1 MISPKTHSPYG
12 KESRKLKPHIKCPD
26 CFCTDFWKYGKDRY
40 GNQKYMCKSCFKQY
54 TLEISTKTRESKSG
68 YPKCPVC
75 GNGMYLHH
83 KYKNH
88 VSFKCNSK
96 KCNHTIKRIIPES
109 IEDPSSEKLRRRNL
123 RKIFSGY
130 RFNLHTII
138 MSISMYY
145 SLKASTRAI
154 STFLFDYMNI
164 KVSHVTI
171 SKWIK
176 TFDIYFKT
184 IGDELSKD
192 LYLGD
197 SDEWHADET
206 IVKIA
211 GEKFYLWVCIDSETR
226 FVLSWNLN
234 KSRGSDCAFSLFK
247 KASAFGSPKSI
258 VTDGL
263 KSYEEAIKYT
273 FYGSEH
279 IVVENF
285 SDYISNNVIE
295 AFNETFKAWYN
306 NLKGFKEELSANS
319 IISNFIFYYNFIRK
333 HSSLNNLTPAEV
345 CGIKC
350 SHQEKVNW
358 FINH

>member
-1 MISPKTHSPYG
+1 MKPY
-12 KESRKLKPHIKCPD
+12 IKCPD

-54 TLEISTKTRESKSG
+54 TLEVSTKTRESKSG

-83 KYKNH
+83 KYKIMLVLSVIVENVIILLNELFQNPSKILH
-88 VSFKCNSK
+88 LKSFC
-96 KCNHTIKRIIPES
+96 
-109 IEDPSSEKLRRRNL
+109 RRNL

-206 IVKIA
+206 IVKLLV
-211 GEKFYLWVCIDSETR
+211 K
-226 FVLSWNLN
+226 
-234 KSRGSDCAFSLFK
+234 
-247 KASAFGSPKSI
+247 
-258 VTDGL
+258 
-263 KSYEEAIKYT
+263 
-273 FYGSEH
+273 
-279 IVVENF
+279 
-285 SDYISNNVIE
+285 
-295 AFNETFKAWYN
+295 
-306 NLKGFKEELSANS
+306 NS
-319 IISNFIFYYNFIRK
+319 IFGF
-333 HSSLNNLTPAEV
+333 V
-345 CGIKC
+345 
-350 SHQEKVNW
+350 
-358 FINH
+358 

>member
-1 MISPKTHSPYG
+1 MKPY
-12 KESRKLKPHIKCPD
+12 IKCPD

-54 TLEISTKTRESKSG
+54 TLEVSTKTRESKNG

-88 VSFKCNSK
+88 VSFKCNSR

-206 IVKIA
+206 IIKIA